1 MWKDKLRREKGR
13 GWQNKEDKRKISGEI
28 KSGEE
33 KKIGKKRD
41 KRWKLDKRKSE
52 K

>member
-13 GWQNKEDKRKISGEI
+13 GWQNKEHKRKKSGEI

-33 KKIGKKRD
+33 KKIGKKEI
-41 KRWKLDKRKSE
+41 KG
-52 K
+52 